1 LRAALAHPVGE
12 LHHASLVLTLGA
24 ELVAGEEPLGGLA
37 GAAGLDVGCLLAGLP
52 AAGEHDGALD
62 SGALLAVDVL
72 RVAEAQRLQIFAG
85 EPHLATGAVE
95 REGQAALIV
104 DVCDLAAGSVL
115 DAGLSRRP
123 VLGGECDQVAFTEPV
138 RMNVKSRSALHGIVQ
153 QFVVGVGDDVLK
165 RRRLGLCLPRCLPL

>member
-1 LRAALAHPVGE
+1 
-12 LHHASLVLTLGA
+12 
-24 ELVAGEEPLGGLA
+24 
-37 GAAGLDVGCLLAGLP
+37 
-52 AAGEHDGALD
+52 
-62 SGALLAVDVL
+62 
-72 RVAEAQRLQIFAG
+72 
-85 EPHLATGAVE
+85 
-95 REGQAALIV
+95 LIV